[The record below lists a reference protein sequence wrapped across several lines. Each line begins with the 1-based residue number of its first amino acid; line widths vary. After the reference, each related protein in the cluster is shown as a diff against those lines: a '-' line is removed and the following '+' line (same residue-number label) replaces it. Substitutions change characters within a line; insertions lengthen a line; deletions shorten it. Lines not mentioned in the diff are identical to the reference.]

1 MSNEEWS
8 DDEEDNIEPQPE
20 RLFPPSDSESEDDFS
35 EINAMIVK
43 KLENKTDVF
52 SFSETNLKKEV
63 NKHIK
68 KEESK
73 NTKKEGKN
81 NKINWADFLK
91 KDDSKKEK
99 KWISKRMKD
108 RKEKEGKVTVTRKFN
123 PRLPIPNKN
132 KIKKH
137 EKIINTTN
145 INDFPEL

>member
-1 MSNEEWS
+1 MSNQEWS
-8 DDEEDNIEPQPE
+8 DDEEDNNIEPQPE

-63 NKHIK
+63 NKHNK
-68 KEESK
+68 KE
-73 NTKKEGKN
+73 NTKKEVKN
-81 NKINWADFLK
+81 NKINWTDFLTK
-91 KDDSKKEK
+91 EDSTKEK

-108 RKEKEGKVTVTRKFN
+108 RKEKEGKVKITRKFN

-132 KIKKH
+132 KIKIS
-137 EKIINTTN
+137 EKIVNMNN
-145 INDFPEL
+145 INEFPEL